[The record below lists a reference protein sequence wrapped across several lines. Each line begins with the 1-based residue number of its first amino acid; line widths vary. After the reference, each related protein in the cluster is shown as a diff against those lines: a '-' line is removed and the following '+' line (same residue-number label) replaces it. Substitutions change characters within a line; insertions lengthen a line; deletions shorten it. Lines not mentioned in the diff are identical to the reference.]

1 MLHFFQERSS
11 DYKERNKCF
20 FLKIA
25 PLALSVEARA
35 ALGMWTWS
43 LSAMGKFSFTFSSAV
58 PFSVEW
64 EEYQKHRTLLGELS
78 ECLSEKWPKE
88 SLPCQHVVNT
98 NAAVIIPPKALS
110 AHHLCRCF
118 PSLQEQQQ
126 ENKHK
131 TSKHGFRRNTQCNRS
146 ILYKDTTS
154 QWHRSHCLA
163 MFYLML

>member
-98 NAAVIIPPKALS
+98 NAAVIIPRKALQPIIS
-110 AHHLCRCF
+110 AGASHHYRNN
-118 PSLQEQQQ
+118 SKKI
-126 ENKHK
+126 NIKHQNMVSAETPNAIEASYIK
-131 TSKHGFRRNTQCNRS
+131 TLLPNG
-146 ILYKDTTS
+146 IE
-154 QWHRSHCLA
+154 A
-163 MFYLML
+163 IV